1 MAMPV
6 RRWRRVP
13 VKHEEIVRSG
23 LYSCSL
29 SLPVIFRRSAP
40 SPMAEINFFIPVCL
54 SKATQD
60 WAGKTSILRLSAAS
74 AWRTLGILRFIKIVA
89 INHKRRLGVII
100 SDWATLGNRSWKLE
114 RVPQAKG
121 RSRSKWPALAFFPVC
136 PIKSGTFEIFM
147 DIRWSVLK

>member
-60 WAGKTSILRLSAAS
+60 WQGKRQILRLSGSNVHGARS
-74 AWRTLGILRFIKIVA
+74 GYWFIKIVA
-89 INHKRRLGVII
+89 INHKLRRRNHCGFGRRWGIASENLSESPRPSIE
-100 SDWATLGNRSWKLE
+100 AA
-114 RVPQAKG
+114 PKG
-121 RSRSKWPALAFFPVC
+121 QLRRFCLFAQ
-136 PIKSGTFEIFM
+136 
-147 DIRWSVLK
+147 